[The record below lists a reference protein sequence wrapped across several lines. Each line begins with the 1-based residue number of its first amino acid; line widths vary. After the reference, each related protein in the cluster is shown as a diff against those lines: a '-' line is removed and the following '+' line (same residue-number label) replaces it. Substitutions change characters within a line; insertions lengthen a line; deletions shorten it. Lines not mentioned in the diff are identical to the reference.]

1 MKKKTELI
9 IRTDNQDIT
18 ISWMLV
24 WARYRC
30 TLTVHQM
37 RLILRILEFCQEEI
51 RGVKFKDNLRQLE
64 YQKDDVVLRM
74 PYTDVYF
81 SNFTLKTIRDD
92 LKNLRD
98 SSVEFYDYVNKVW
111 NVCGIIEK
119 PYVYEGTGMMEF
131 KIDLQ
136 FWNQLR
142 NLAHGIRR
150 CELSK
155 ALALPTVYSMW
166 FYIYISEKN
175 EPMYITIEH
184 LKERLGISEVEYK
197 DSKGNHR
204 IDNLEARVI
213 LPSKKYLDGSCPYT
227 FLYEKIRENPNSQRS
242 PVKLLRFKP

>member
-51 RGVKFKDNLRQLE
+51 KGVKFKDILRQLE

-142 NLAHGIRR
+142 NLAHGIR
-150 CELSK
+150 
-155 ALALPTVYSMW
+155 
-166 FYIYISEKN
+166 
-175 EPMYITIEH
+175 
-184 LKERLGISEVEYK
+184 
-197 DSKGNHR
+197 
-204 IDNLEARVI
+204 
-213 LPSKKYLDGSCPYT
+213 
-227 FLYEKIRENPNSQRS
+227 
-242 PVKLLRFKP
+242 LLRYQQSTQCGSIFIFLRRTNLWTLPLSI